1 MVRQV
6 TCTAPVNIA
15 VIKYWGKRDTSLIL
29 PTNSSL
35 SVTLSQDDLHS
46 QTTIGIASEWS
57 NEGDRMWL
65 NGTESAITSNARL
78 VNCLKTGRAQRKTL
92 EDADSSLPRWS
103 QWGIRIVSENNFPTA
118 AGLASSAS
126 GYACLVYALA
136 QVFELP
142 LTGADLSRNA
152 RLGSGSACRSIFGG
166 FVGWDMGHS
175 PTGDDSQA
183 YQVAPETHWPDLEAL
198 ILVVS
203 DLKKGVSSTA
213 GMQTTV
219 ETSALAQHRFQA
231 VVPERMRQMEQAI
244 LARDFD
250 TFAEITMRDSNQFH
264 AICLDT
270 FPPIFYLN
278 DTSRLIIQV
287 VTAINRMSKRTQAA
301 YTFDAG
307 PNAVIYAPKAHMSHL
322 IQLFAYFF
330 PGSAGSGY
338 FNDPHRCLP
347 AGTAL
352 GTSFPEPYQE
362 IQHTFPILPVD
373 SVRRIIHTR
382 VGPGPM
388 VRLEPEASL
397 LSADG
402 MPKAKSA

>member
-46 QTTIGIASEWS
+46 RTTVGIAPEWS
-57 NEGDRMWL
+57 NESDRMWL
-65 NGTESAITSNARL
+65 NGTESAIATNARL
-78 VNCLKTGRAQRKTL
+78 VNCLKMSRAQRKAL
-92 EDADSSLPRWS
+92 EDADSGLPRWS

-126 GYACLVYALA
+126 GYACLVYTLA

-166 FVGWDMGHS
+166 FVGWDMGQS

-219 ETSALAQHRFQA
+219 ETSSLAQHRFQA
-231 VVPERMRQMEQAI
+231 IVPKRMRQMEQAI
-244 LARDFD
+244 LAKDFD

-264 AICLDT
+264 ATCLDT

-287 VTAINRMSKRTQAA
+287 VTAINCLSGRTQAA

-307 PNAVIYAPKAHMSHL
+307 PNAVIYAPKAHMPYL

-338 FNDPHRCLP
+338 FSDSYQCLP
-347 AGTAL
+347 EGTVL
-352 GTSFPEPYQE
+352 GKSFPEPFQV
-362 IQHTFPILPVD
+362 IQQTFPVLPVD

-388 VRLEPEASL
+388 MRLEPEASL
-397 LSADG
+397 LNADG
-402 MPKAKSA
+402 LPKTKSA